1 MAVEP
6 EQGGNGHVATPPSAE
21 MRDRIRVR
29 LSRLAEIGPDPRG
42 GVTRLAYTEEE
53 RAAHQ
58 LFAEF
63 VAEDGKECAVDAA
76 GNSIATY
83 RDGVPYFLAGS
94 HLDTVVQGGAY
105 DGAAGVISALE
116 AAREVAEAT
125 EHGVRVVAFAGEE
138 GARFG
143 RPNLGSALA
152 AGLLEPE
159 ALGRLTDADDITLAE
174 AAEALGFP
182 GPATDVWLGSEIL
195 CFIELHIEQ
204 GRQLESRAARIGLV
218 DAIAGS
224 VRLRFEFRG
233 RSDHSGATPMSMRSD
248 ALVAASELVLDAER
262 IGRQYR
268 STVATVGKVEVQPNN
283 VTTVPGV
290 ARVWLDVRDVDA
302 DHQRLAARSI
312 FERARAIGEERGI
325 TIAGEVISDQPP
337 VVLDAWPRAIAHQE
351 CAARGLPYRV
361 LSSGAGHDAAIVA
374 RRAPATMLF
383 VPCVEGISHSPAEL
397 ASVDDI
403 AAATDI
409 IAAMVRRGDR
419 LATVGGFRRRPRR
432 ASAHLPDPA
441 P

>member
-1 MAVEP
+1 MPVEP
-6 EQGGNGHVATPPSAE
+6 DHRADGTLASPPSDEA
-21 MRDRIRVR
+21 RDRIRER

-42 GVTRLAYTEEE
+42 GVTRLAYTEDE

-58 LFAEF
+58 LFAEW
-63 VAEDGKECAVDAA
+63 VAEDGKECVVDAA

-83 RDGVPYFLAGS
+83 SEGAPYFLAGS

-105 DGAAGVISALE
+105 DGAAGVVSALE
-116 AAREVAEAT
+116 AARTVAEDT

-159 ALGRLTDADDITLAE
+159 ALGRLSDANGITLGE

-182 GPATDVWLGSEIL
+182 TPGTDVWLGPETI
-195 CFIELHIEQ
+195 CFFELHIEQ
-204 GRQLESRAARIGLV
+204 GRQLESGAARIGLV

-233 RSDHSGATPMSMRSD
+233 RSDHSGATPMPMRSD
-248 ALVAASELVLDAER
+248 ALVAASELVLHAER
-262 IGRQYR
+262 IGREYR
-268 STVATVGKVEVQPNN
+268 STVATVGKLEVQPNN

-290 ARVWLDVRDVDA
+290 ARLWLDIRDVDA

-312 FERARAIGEERGI
+312 FERARTIGEERGI
-325 TIAGEVISDQPP
+325 TIVGEVISDQGP
-337 VVLDAWPRAIAHQE
+337 VVLEAWPRVIAHQE
-351 CAARGLPYRV
+351 CAARGFRHRV

-397 ASVDDI
+397 ASVEDI
-403 AAATDI
+403 ADATEI
-409 IAAMVRRGDR
+409 IAAVLRRADR
-419 LATVGGFRRRPRR
+419 LAV
-432 ASAHLPDPA
+432 PA
-441 P
+441 RHR